1 MECVSSLALHMPNAT
16 IGKKGWDLMR
26 LHTMRHTSLTGDVK
40 TGGPQRHAD
49 CVISSDEQVIQ
60 RHVGPRLSNRGYPA
74 SGNDDVA
81 AGAAKH
87 LRTDCVLSDDGQIAD
102 FRPTSGGLLSS
113 ERGGG
118 AVGSA
123 ATPHRSALRR
133 DLESVDYDMPDRLNA
148 ALSTSSRPLA
158 AAADGS
164 PLLTDDMLVDHDV
177 SNPLMSLPSGDC
189 PVPLDQP
196 PTQKRGPKTKKKQQ
210 WYKNGHTGD
219 QRRDFEGQGWQSRG
233 PHPSDSSL

>member
-1 MECVSSLALHMPNAT
+1 MPHA
-16 IGKKGWDLMR
+16 IIDWGRMR
-26 LHTMRHTSLTGDVK
+26 LPTTRRTPLTGDVK
-40 TGGPQRHAD
+40 TVAVPTLGTVMQI
-49 CVISSDEQVIQ
+49 VSFQMM
-60 RHVGPRLSNRGYPA
+60 NRCY
-74 SGNDDVA
+74 
-81 AGAAKH
+81 
-87 LRTDCVLSDDGQIAD
+87 
-102 FRPTSGGLLSS
+102 
-113 ERGGG
+113 
-118 AVGSA
+118 
-123 ATPHRSALRR
+123 TPHRSALRR
-133 DLESVDYDMPDRLNA
+133 GHESVDCDMPDRLNA
-148 ALSTSSRPLA
+148 DLSTPSRPLV

-177 SNPLMSLPSGDC
+177 RNPLMSLPSGDC